1 MASRGCAF
9 RERAATLSAVLLDL
23 TMPGMGGGEV
33 LIELRRTHP
42 TLPVIVV
49 SGYDADDA
57 MSMIGSDPSTVFL
70 AKPFF
75 ADAPQ
80 RLLDQ
85 ADAAREQPQGT
96 DATARAPGQF
106 IAEKSGRLRIRKPG
120 ADRGVLDA
128 GERNARRRV
137 TTVHALRHHAV
148 VAMTWKRLPLGPFLM
163 FAPIARLAVVAS
175 VAITLVGV
183 SIVPRP
189 LLAQSSTGTSTGTA
203 QPAPPKPAPALRVFL
218 DCRGQSGC
226 ALDYYIV
233 ELPFADWTRDRL
245 FADVQLLVSTLTT
258 GSGGT
263 EWTVA
268 FIGRER
274 FAGLVDTL
282 TVNTLPNASEDDI
295 RGALSTLFV
304 RGLYPFVKQT
314 SLAPQFTINYTK
326 PAVQDK
332 SPTSVRDPWDFWT
345 FETSINSFLNG
356 EEQQRF
362 TNLGATVEARRITNR
377 WKLVAGVETE
387 YNESRFTLR
396 DRDGGTTQFTNILRN
411 EGARLRTVRSI
422 TPRWSLGVV
431 GSARRS
437 DFLNTKMA
445 IRGGPVVEVNL
456 FPWKEATRRQLTTS
470 YAVAWNDF
478 QYFEP
483 TVLGRTAEQRPSHVL
498 TVATNVRQKW
508 GSLDLS
514 ARGSQFLHDLDRYEL
529 SVGGSVRLQLV
540 RGLALTLDGRYSR
553 VRDQIYLPGAQL
565 SNEEILVRQRALAT
579 GFQYFAFVG
588 VSYTFGSIFNTIV
601 NPRLDSFRLL
611 GGSGF

>member
-1 MASRGCAF
+1 MA
-9 RERAATLSAVLLDL
+9 
-23 TMPGMGGGEV
+23 
-33 LIELRRTHP
+33 
-42 TLPVIVV
+42 VIL
-49 SGYDADDA
+49 
-57 MSMIGSDPSTVFL
+57 GSIAL
-70 AKPFF
+70 AP
-75 ADAPQ
+75 
-80 RLLDQ
+80 
-85 ADAAREQPQGT
+85 
-96 DATARAPGQF
+96 
-106 IAEKSGRLRIRKPG
+106 
-120 ADRGVLDA
+120 
-128 GERNARRRV
+128 
-137 TTVHALRHHAV
+137 
-148 VAMTWKRLPLGPFLM
+148 LPL
-163 FAPIARLAVVAS
+163 R
-175 VAITLVGV
+175 
-183 SIVPRP
+183 
-189 LLAQSSTGTSTGTA
+189 AQSSTGSGTA
-203 QPAPPKPAPALRVFL
+203 TTSPVLPKTQPALRVFL
-218 DCRGQSGC
+218 DCPGLPGC

-245 FADVQLLVSTLTT
+245 FADVQLLVSTLTS

-304 RGLYPFVKQT
+304 RGLYPFIKQT
-314 SLAPQFTINYTK
+314 SLASQFTINYTK
-326 PAVQDK
+326 PAAQEK
-332 SPTSVRDPWDFWT
+332 TSATTRDPWDFWT
-345 FETSINSFLNG
+345 FETSVNTFLNG
-356 EEQQRF
+356 EQQQRF
-362 TNLGATVEARRITNR
+362 TNLGATFEARRITDR

-396 DRDGGTTQFTNILRN
+396 GRDGDATQFTNILRN
-411 EGARLRTVRSI
+411 EGARLRSVRSI
-422 TPRWSLGVV
+422 SPRWSLGVV

-445 IRGGPVVEVNL
+445 IRGGPVVEANL
-456 FPWKEATRRQLTTS
+456 FPWQEATRRQLTAS
-470 YAVAWNDF
+470 YAVTWNDF
-478 QYFEP
+478 QYFER

-514 ARGSQFLHDLDRYEL
+514 ARGSQFLHDLNRYEL
-529 SVGGSVRLQLV
+529 SFGGSMRLQLV

-579 GFQYFAFVG
+579 GFQYFTFVG